1 MVLSPVKMVYC
12 NSYTE
17 IGVYTANDMI
27 TNGTYPSL
35 IVLDV
40 RLKSSYDYGH
50 LENAINIPLSQLDSR
65 IDELLPYNDTEII
78 VYCQTGGTSKTAAAT
93 LDSHNFTK
101 VFNLSG
107 GFNAWESAGYSIIP
121 EFSSWIMLSLFL
133 IFSVSI
139 VIRRKRTETN
149 SIL

>member
-1 MVLSPVKMVYC
+1 
-12 NSYTE
+12 
-17 IGVYTANDMI
+17 MI
-27 TNGTYPSL
+27 TNGTYPNL
-35 IVLDV
+35 IILDV
-40 RLKSSYDYGH
+40 RLKSAYDNGH

-101 VFNLSG
+101 VFDLRG

-121 EFSSWIMLSLFL
+121 ELTSWIMLSLFL
-133 IFSVSI
+133 IISLTVI
-139 VIRRKRTETN
+139 VLKKRTETN
-149 SIL
+149 LTL